1 MRNNRMHTMH
11 RSVYSDT
18 SGYKNHHLIFVFPY
32 KMNIHK
38 SILFIIYRKHKSLYI

>member
-18 SGYKNHHLIFVFPY
+18 SGYKNHHFDFRFPY

-38 SILFIIYRKHKSLYI
+38 SILFIIYRKHKALYI